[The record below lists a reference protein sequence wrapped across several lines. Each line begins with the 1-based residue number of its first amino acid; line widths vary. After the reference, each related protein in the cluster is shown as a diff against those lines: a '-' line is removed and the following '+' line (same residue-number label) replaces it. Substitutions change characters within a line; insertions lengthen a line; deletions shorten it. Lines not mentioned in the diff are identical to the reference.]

1 MGAGL
6 TLAVAQLNPT
16 VGDLEGNRARIAAA
30 VEKAARCHAD
40 LLVTPELSLV
50 GYPPEDL
57 VLKQAFVDAA
67 RHALDELIAWSQA
80 HEQLPAFVVG
90 LPWREGERLYNAVI
104 LVAGG
109 RILGRIFKR
118 MLPNYG
124 VFDEKRHFTPAA
136 SAEPVQVAGIPIG
149 LMICEDMWFPEVPS
163 ELTAKGA
170 AVLVAVNA
178 SPYEIE
184 KRAHRLEVAGA
195 RVRETGLP
203 LVFVNQIGGQ
213 DELLFDGASFAL
225 DAEGRTVARLAA
237 CEEDFAVLEVMAGSA
252 GSAALTRRLGGQAHW
267 AEQEAG
273 IYEALLL
280 GVRDYARKNGF
291 RDVVLGLSG
300 GIDSALVATLATDA
314 LGAEHV
320 WTVMLPSPYTS
331 KESLEDAAALAR
343 NLGVRHDV
351 IPITP
356 AMDALETMLRPAF
369 DALAPDETEENVQ
382 ARLRGLTVMALSNKF
397 GHLVLATG
405 NKSELSV
412 GYATL
417 YGDMVGGF
425 SPLKD
430 VYKTL
435 VYRLA
440 RWRNAH
446 RPGHA
451 HGPAGAVIPE
461 RILTKPPSA
470 ELKPGQTDQDSLPPY
485 PVLDD
490 ILHGLIEEELGFAR
504 IVARGHPPALVARVE
519 SMLYAAEYKRRQGAP
534 GIKITRKSFTR
545 DRRYPITNAFRTA
558 RLRMVAEDRRK
569 G

>member
-16 VGDLEGNRARIAAA
+16 VGDLDGNRARILRA
-30 VEKAARCHAD
+30 VERAASAGAD
-40 LLVTPELSLV
+40 LVVTPELSLV

-57 VLKQAFVDAA
+57 VLKRAFVDAA
-67 RHALDELIAWSQA
+67 RHALEELLAWSRT
-80 HEQLPAFVVG
+80 HEKAPAFVVG
-90 LPWREGERLYNAVI
+90 LPWREDGHLYNAAV

-109 RILGRIFKR
+109 RIGGRAFKR

-136 SAEPVQVAGIPIG
+136 SAEPVRVGGVPIG
-149 LMICEDMWFPEVPS
+149 LMICEDMWFADVPS
-163 ELTAKGA
+163 ELARKGA
-170 AVLVAVNA
+170 AFLVAVNA

-184 KRAHRLEVAGA
+184 KRTHRLEVAGA
-195 RVRETGLP
+195 RVRETGLA

-225 DAEGRTVARLAA
+225 DAQGRAVARLAA
-237 CEEDFAVLEVMAGSA
+237 CEEDFAVVDVVMRDG
-252 GSAALTRRLGGQAHW
+252 AASLARRLGGRARW
-267 AEQEAG
+267 AEEEAG
-273 IYEALLL
+273 VYEALLL

-300 GIDSALVATLATDA
+300 GIDSALVATLAADA
-314 LGAEHV
+314 LGPEHV

-331 KESLEDAAALAR
+331 RESLEDAAALAR

-356 AMDALETMLRPAF
+356 AMDALATMLRPAF
-369 DALAPDETEENVQ
+369 DGLAPDETEENIQ

-446 RPGHA
+446 RPAHA

-461 RILTKPPSA
+461 RILTKAPSA

-504 IVARGHPPALVARVE
+504 IVARGHPPELVARVE

-558 RLRMVAEDRRK
+558 RLRMVAEDGRS

>member
-16 VGDLEGNRARIAAA
+16 VGDLEGNRARIVGA
-30 VEKAARCHAD
+30 VEKAARYGAD

-57 VLKQAFVDAA
+57 VLKRAFVDAA
-67 RHALDELIAWSQA
+67 RHALDELVAWSRA
-80 HEQLPAFVVG
+80 HERAPAFVVG
-90 LPWREGERLYNAVI
+90 LPWREGDRLYNAAI
-104 LVAGG
+104 LVARG
-109 RILGRIFKR
+109 RIEGRVFKR

-136 SAEPVQVAGIPIG
+136 SAQPIRIGGVPIG
-149 LMICEDMWFPEVPS
+149 LMICEDMWFPDVPN
-163 ELTAKGA
+163 ELAAKGA

-225 DAEGRTVARLAA
+225 DAHGRAVARLAA
-237 CEEDFAVLEVMAGSA
+237 CEEDFAVLDIAADGSPA
-252 GSAALTRRLGGQAHW
+252 SCARRLGGKAHW
-267 AEQEAG
+267 AEREAG

-351 IPITP
+351 MPITP
-356 AMDALETMLRPAF
+356 AMEALETMLRPAF
-369 DALAPDETEENVQ
+369 DALAADETEENIQ

-446 RPGHA
+446 RPDRA

-485 PVLDD
+485 PALDD

-504 IVARGHPPALVARVE
+504 IVARGHPPELVARIE

-558 RLRMVAEDRRK
+558 RLRMVEEERRD

>member
-1 MGAGL
+1 MGQGL
-6 TLAVAQLNPT
+6 TLAIAQLNPT
-16 VGDLEGNRARIAAA
+16 VGDLEGNRDRIVAAL
-30 VEKAARCHAD
+30 ERAAGCGAD

-57 VLKQAFVDAA
+57 VLKRAFVDAA
-67 RHALDELIAWSQA
+67 RGVLEELVAWSQA
-80 HEQLPAFVVG
+80 RDDLPAFVVG
-90 LPWREGERLYNAVI
+90 LPWREGDHLYNAAV

-109 RILGRIFKR
+109 RIAGRTFKR

-136 SAEPVQVAGIPIG
+136 TAEPVRLGDVPIG
-149 LMICEDMWFPEVPS
+149 LMICEDMWFEDVPS
-163 ELTAKGA
+163 ELAAKGA
-170 AVLVAVNA
+170 AFLVAVNA

-184 KRAHRLEVAGA
+184 KRAHRLDVAGA
-195 RVRETGLP
+195 RVQETGLP
-203 LVFVNQIGGQ
+203 LVFVNQVGGQ

-225 DAEGRTVARLAA
+225 DADGMVRARLEA
-237 CEEDFAVLEVMAGSA
+237 CEEDFAVLDITL
-252 GSAALTRRLGGQAHW
+252 AANTTSLTPRLGGEARW
-267 AEQEAG
+267 PEGEAG
-273 IYEALLL
+273 IYDALLL

-314 LGAEHV
+314 LGPEHV

-331 KESLEDAAALAR
+331 RESLEDAAALAR

-356 AMDALETMLRPAF
+356 AMDALETMLRPVF
-369 DALAPDETEENVQ
+369 DALAADETEENIQ
-382 ARLRGLTVMALSNKF
+382 ARLRGLTIMALSNKF

-440 RWRNAH
+440 RWRNTH
-446 RPGHA
+446 RPRRG
-451 HGPAGAVIPE
+451 HGPAGEVIPA
-461 RILTKPPSA
+461 RILTKAPSA

-490 ILHGLIEEELGFAR
+490 ILHGLIEEELGFDR
-504 IVARGHPPALVARVE
+504 IVARGHPPELVAKVE

-558 RLRMVAEDRRK
+558 RMRMVEARRQ
-569 G
+569 GS